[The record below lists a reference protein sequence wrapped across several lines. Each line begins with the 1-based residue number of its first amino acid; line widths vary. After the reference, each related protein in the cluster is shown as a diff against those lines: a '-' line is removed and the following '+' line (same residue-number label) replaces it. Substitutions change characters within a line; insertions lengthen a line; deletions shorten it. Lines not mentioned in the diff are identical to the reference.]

1 MAGFIDQ
8 PGNPEQST
16 FGMSGGGDM
25 VGAIINTGGMLYD
38 SYQNRKAAR
47 QNTDKTIAAQKA
59 ESELAYQRS
68 IEEWNRQNMYNDPES
83 QMARFKAA
91 GLNPHLIY
99 GQGNAGNASSPPE
112 YHPANLQYRY
122 EAPQY
127 GAAIASALP
136 TLMQVGTWVQ
146 NMRLGQAQISKT
158 QTEVER
164 SQQMIDFLQQRNP
177 KELSKM
183 ENMLSLYPYQ
193 YQMQQYN
200 TDKGRQQLYEME
212 QKFRYDYGEDLFG
225 QMGTRFGDQYG
236 NDLPQKDIGGMK
248 RLQFLQQS
256 TKNKLADLDLG
267 VKSSWA
273 DFDITNP
280 QAIIQMVLAGVL
292 RQSGAALKMPSHS
305 KPAGLPSRRRTG
317 EMPSSVR
324 RLHPSRRV
332 QNRH

>member
-1 MAGFIDQ
+1 MPDFIDQ

-16 FGMSGGGDM
+16 FGMSGGGDAL
-25 VGAIINTGGMLYD
+25 GAVINVGGMLYD
-38 SYQNRKAAR
+38 SYQNRKAAKE
-47 QNTDKTIAAQKA
+47 NTDKTIRHQKA

-83 QMARFKAA
+83 QMARFTAA

-99 GQGNAGNASSPPE
+99 GQGNAGNASSPPH
-112 YHPANLQYRY
+112 YSPPDIQYRY
-122 EAPQY
+122 QAPQY

-164 SQQMIDFLQQRNP
+164 SEQMIDYLQQRNP

-183 ENMLSLYPYQ
+183 DNTLSLFPYQ
-193 YQMQQYN
+193 YQMQQYG
-200 TDKGRQQLYEME
+200 TDAARSKLFQMEQEFRQQ
-212 QKFRYDYGEDLFG
+212 FGEELF
-225 QMGTRFGDQYG
+225 QDHGTSFTQPRGKYA
-236 NDLPQKDIGGMK
+236 DIGGMK
-248 RLQFLQQS
+248 RLQFLQQA
-256 TKNKLADLDLG
+256 TKNKLAELDYG

-280 QAIIQMVLAGVL
+280 QAIVQMVLSGVL
-292 RQSGAALKMPSHS
+292 GMAGAQLKMPKAQ
-305 KPAGLPSRRRTG
+305 KPGGIPTTRRTG
-317 EMPSSVR
+317 VR
-324 RLHPSRRV
+324 RIHPARRV
-332 QNRH
+332 ARASGFYD